1 MKLCGEE
8 HIESLMEAY
17 NYSLALNRLKHFKES
32 KALLREKM
40 LVARRVLGEEHTLTL
55 KIRDSYAEA
64 LYNDGGGTLADLREV
79 VTILEDTVRIA
90 RRVLGGAHPLTE
102 SMEGGLRDARVV
114 LHARETPPTSNYLN
128 A

>member
-1 MKLCGEE
+1 
-8 HIESLMEAY
+8 
-17 NYSLALNRLKHFKES
+17 
-32 KALLREKM
+32 M

-79 VTILEDTVRIA
+79 VTILEDTIRIA

-114 LHARETPPTSNYLN
+114 LRAREG
-128 A
+128 

>member
-1 MKLCGEE
+1 
-8 HIESLMEAY
+8 MEAY

-90 RRVLGGAHPLTE
+90 RRVLGGAHPLTKVIEHNLPKARAALRVREAPPPSSPSE
-102 SMEGGLRDARVV
+102 SV
-114 LHARETPPTSNYLN
+114 
-128 A
+128 